1 MTMITRMQCAFWD
14 RLTLRG
20 YTFSFLKP
28 VFDAAPSFDACRARL
43 LAPPAPPAAASDRA
57 HTLILTYSAALGRLD
72 LTRALHEY
80 RYLLPDHIRRSKML
94 VAWKVPRKLVGILCT
109 FKYTKPKGHIFGVD
123 LAVDVGAFWNQWG
136 SLGMWGH
143 FG

>member
-1 MTMITRMQCAFWD
+1 MQCAFWD

-20 YTFSFLKP
+20 YTFRFLKP

-94 VAWKVPRKLVGILCT
+94 VAWKVPRKLAGILCT
-109 FKYTKPKGHIFGVD
+109 FKYTKPKGHLPNLPHSSSPPPAARGRGT
-123 LAVDVGAFWNQWG
+123 L
-136 SLGMWGH
+136 SP
-143 FG
+143 